1 MKRVIAIAAILA
13 ASVSG
18 TANAEELGV
27 YKTQGAC
34 TAAWSHYDGAYWGSG
49 KADGTLSN
57 RGSTYASP
65 VACLKIGD
73 LWYLVPVGG

>member
-13 ASVSG
+13 ASFS
-18 TANAEELGV
+18 APASADELGV

-34 TAAWSHYDGAYWGSG
+34 VSAWSHYDSVYWSAA

-57 RGSTYASP
+57 RGSTYPSP
-65 VACLKIGD
+65 VGCVKIGG